1 MRKKSRTTIIVKNV
15 KALAPANT
23 ISLLSYVAGA
33 LFVAYVCC
41 VLLTVYFATL
51 QTDLVA
57 SVRDTEGGITM
68 LERTYYDGVEAVSST
83 NPLVQG
89 YVRPTDVHYATEQKA
104 SVLTFAGR

>member
-1 MRKKSRTTIIVKNV
+1 MRRKSRTALIIKQA
-15 KALAPANT
+15 KTLAPANT

-41 VLLTVYFATL
+41 VLLTVYYATL

-57 SVRDTEGGITM
+57 SVRDTEGGITT

-83 NPLVQG
+83 NPLIQG
-89 YVRPTDVHYATEQKA
+89 YVRPTDVHYATEQKP